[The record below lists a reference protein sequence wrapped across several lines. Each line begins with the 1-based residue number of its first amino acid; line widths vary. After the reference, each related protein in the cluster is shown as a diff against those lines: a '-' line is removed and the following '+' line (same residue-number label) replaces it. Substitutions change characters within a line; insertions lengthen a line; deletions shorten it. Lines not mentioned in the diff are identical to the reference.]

1 MLRGNR
7 FMICPKKDQ
16 KIILEKHFGS
26 CRFVYNKL
34 LNIKQIFYDK
44 FRATISKS
52 ELEKHIVVFRELF
65 PWLKDV
71 NAQSL
76 QQANKDLDNA
86 FQRFFSGLGGYPKKK
101 SKKFHHYSFQ
111 VPQDYKINLLTSE
124 LYLPKIGWIKVKM
137 HRNLVDP
144 SLFSGIIKHRDNS
157 ETFRTLTVSKTP
169 TGKYYVSILTDDL
182 VNNPPAVEY
191 SKATLLGIDVGIKTF
206 AALSS
211 GEKIEHPKF
220 LKSSL
225 QRLKCLQK
233 RVSKKVIGS
242 NNRRKAVKKLAIIHE
257 KVSNQRHDFQHKVSK
272 RLVSESQ
279 AIAVETLNVRG
290 MMKNHRL
297 AQAIGDSAWYSFVLK
312 LSYKA
317 EWLGKTILKI
327 GMFEPSSKTCNVC
340 GYHNSELILDVR
352 DWLCPECGT
361 AHDRDIN
368 AAINIKKFA
377 LITAGTAGRACGLA
391 LNREGNEAGSPLL

>member
-1 MLRGNR
+1 
-7 FMICPKKDQ
+7 
-16 KIILEKHFGS
+16 
-26 CRFVYNKL
+26 
-34 LNIKQIFYDK
+34 
-44 FRATISKS
+44 
-52 ELEKHIVVFRELF
+52 LF

-101 SKKFHHYSFQ
+101 SKKFHHCSFQ

-124 LYLPKIGWIKVKM
+124 LFLPKIGWIKVKM

-257 KVSNQRHDFQHKVSK
+257 LISNQRHDFQHKVSK
-272 RLVSESQ
+272 RLISENQ

-290 MMKNHRL
+290 MIKNHIL
-297 AQAIGDSAWYSFVLK
+297 SQSIGDSAWYSFVLK

-340 GYHNSELILDVR
+340 GFHNSELTLDVR
-352 DWLCPECGT
+352 DWLCPECKT
-361 AHDRDIN
+361 MHDRDIN
-368 AAINIKKFA
+368 AAINIKKIAFS
-377 LITAGTAGRACGLA
+377 TVGTTGRACGLI
-391 LNREGNEAGSPLL
+391 LKIEGNEAGSPSL

>member
-7 FMICPKKDQ
+7 YRIYPKKEQ

-26 CRFVYNKL
+26 CRFVFNKL

-52 ELEKHIVVFRELF
+52 ELEKHLVIFRELF
-65 PWLKDV
+65 PWLEDV

-111 VPQDYKINLLTSE
+111 VPQDYKINLSTSE

-137 HRNLVDP
+137 HRNLVYP

-182 VNNPPAVEY
+182 VDNPPVVEY

-220 LKSSL
+220 LKFSL
-225 QRLKCLQK
+225 QKLKCLQK

-257 KVSNQRHDFQHKVSK
+257 LISNQRHDFQHKASK
-272 RLVSESQ
+272 RLISENQ

-290 MMKNHRL
+290 LMRNHKL

-317 EWLGKTILKI
+317 EQYGKTILKI

-340 GYHNSELILDVR
+340 GFHNSELTLDVR
-352 DWLCPECGT
+352 DWLCPECRT
-361 AHDRDIN
+361 MHDRDIN

-391 LNREGNEAGSPLL
+391 LNREGNEAGSPSL